1 MDAPTIS
8 SFSTQQQP
16 PTGNVGGSST
26 NGQAL
31 ALGSVDDL
39 FAQLK
44 EFQWKGVSF
53 PSVEDELEIRQDLV
67 IHRFA
72 DRNGAYVE
80 GTGRHPIQITA
91 RIPFLNHI
99 YNATNETWPQGAL
112 YPYQWRLFIL
122 QCLEGTS
129 GVLQHP
135 ELGPLNCKIDLA
147 KTSWSGKVRGGV
159 WVQATWVESDDT
171 QADQLGVDLSAP
183 SPIAQ
188 LTATADDL
196 DENIQT
202 LAAAL
207 GAQANPLPALEF
219 TFSDLAASLVG
230 VSDTTTIL
238 KKQYQGRIDNVL
250 YQCDRVETSL
260 SMAAS
265 NAALGPLSWP
275 LYQDCERQKDAAYT
289 VQQQAAIAQKR
300 PLNQT
305 QLPKDA
311 TLAGA
316 ALYVGADITDFITL
330 NYALV
335 STPVIP
341 AGTTVLYY
349 SQEAA

>member
-8 SFSTQQQP
+8 SFSTQQQT
-16 PTGNVGGSST
+16 PTGNVGGAST

-44 EFQWKGVSF
+44 EFQWKGVAF
-53 PSVEDELEIRQDLV
+53 PSTEDDVEIRQDLV

-72 DRNGAYVE
+72 DRNGGYVE
-80 GTGRHPIQITA
+80 GTGRHPVQITA
-91 RIPFLNHI
+91 RIPFLNYI
-99 YNATNETWPQGAL
+99 YAGTNETWPQGAL
-112 YPYQWRLFIL
+112 YPYQWRLFIV

-129 GVLQHP
+129 GILQHP

-159 WVQATWVESDDT
+159 WVQATWIESDDT
-171 QADQLGVDLSAP
+171 QADQLGQDLSAS

-196 DENIQT
+196 DENILT

-219 TFSDLAASLVG
+219 TFADLAASLVG
-230 VSDTTTIL
+230 VIDVPTIL
-238 KKQYQGRIDNVL
+238 QKEFQGRVDNVL
-250 YQCDRVETSL
+250 YQCGRVETSL
-260 SMAAS
+260 SSA
-265 NAALGPLSWP
+265 NETLGPLSWP
-275 LYQDCERQKDAAYT
+275 LYQDCERTKDAAYT
-289 VQQQAAIAQKR
+289 VQAQAAIAQKR
-300 PLNQT
+300 TVLQKR
-305 QLPKDA
+305 LPKDS
-311 TLAGA
+311 TIAGA
-316 ALYVGADITDFITL
+316 ALYVGADLTDFILL

-335 STPVIP
+335 STPVVA
-341 AGTTVLYY
+341 AGTKVSYY
-349 SQEAA
+349 DPASA